1 MPYTDGQ
8 DVCVCVN
15 PEGSWIEQV
24 RRELLMQEIL
34 LVLNKIDGT
43 NDEWIRAEIQRLMD
57 ASS

>member
-15 PEGSWIEQV
+15 HERSWIEQV

-43 NDEWIRAEIQRLMD
+43 NDEWIRAELQRLMD
-57 ASS
+57 ASA